1 MGGDS
6 KFLRPISF
14 GKNPKL
20 GFYRL
25 NPYSVS
31 EKPNHFKKSLTFL
44 KPVVLK

>member
-14 GKNPKL
+14 GKNPEL

-25 NPYSVS
+25 NPIFGFRKTEPFQKESNLF
-31 EKPNHFKKSLTFL
+31 ENLL
-44 KPVVLK
+44 K